1 MLVTILLASSENA
14 WTGLQVVPANSLTLF
29 NLAIDFT
36 GTKGC
41 AQPSDMLVSR
51 EGLLGL
57 LGSQACN
64 SKERSKVF
72 SLGQMNGA
80 KDGKPKS

>member
-1 MLVTILLASSENA
+1 MLVTMLLASIENA
-14 WTGLQVVPANSLTLF
+14 WTGLQVVTANSLTLF

-36 GTKGC
+36 CTKVC
-41 AQPSDMLVSR
+41 AQPSDTLVSW
-51 EGLLGL
+51 EGFLGL

-64 SKERSKVF
+64 SKERSKLF

-80 KDGKPKS
+80 KDGKSKS